1 MAQNLRRISM
11 IACIVL
17 VGACGQADSA
27 ASRPSSEQTESLS
40 LSAVL
45 KTARLAIQ
53 LETTSPLS
61 AEELAAMA
69 FVESSFNPSAIGDH
83 GSAVGIMQFHRGTFY
98 DYAPKDWRREDA
110 LQSMRVA
117 IRYAK
122 RGCRLWKFMGKVPTV
137 PRLWSHHNRGNARG
151 YNAEYASRCADA
163 LRRIRNGE
171 IR

>member
-1 MAQNLRRISM
+1 MVV
-11 IACIVL
+11 CICTAL
-17 VGACGQADSA
+17 GCLTTSTASTPRFCGG
-27 ASRPSSEQTESLS
+27 QTESMS

-45 KTARLAIQ
+45 TTARSAIQ
-53 LETTSPLS
+53 LEKTSPLS

-69 FVESSFNPSAIGDH
+69 FVESSFNPNAIGDN
-83 GSAVGIMQFHRGTFY
+83 GKAVGLMQFHRGTFY
-98 DYAPKDWRREDA
+98 DYAPPSWRREDA
-110 LQSMRVA
+110 LQSMRIA

-122 RGCRLWKFMGKVPTV
+122 RGAKLWRFMGKVPTV

>member
-1 MAQNLRRISM
+1 
-11 IACIVL
+11 
-17 VGACGQADSA
+17 
-27 ASRPSSEQTESLS
+27 
-40 LSAVL
+40 
-45 KTARLAIQ
+45 
-53 LETTSPLS
+53 
-61 AEELAAMA
+61 MA
-69 FVESSFNPSAIGDH
+69 FVESSFNPNAIGDH

-98 DYAPKDWRREDA
+98 DYAPKDWRREDP
-110 LQSMRVA
+110 LMSMRVA

-122 RGCRLWKFMGKVPTV
+122 RGAKLWRFMGKVPTV